1 MEKTKDIILKLKK
14 ARNEKGLSYRNILA
28 LMEKNGDYL
37 SKSTLSR
44 VFSKESEEMSFRYEE
59 TICPIAKV
67 LIDTDIIKIEDDLKN
82 TNGKVLPEYIK
93 ELKEHIKCLEY
104 SRENDKKE
112 HYEELTR
119 VRKYYEDY
127 THFLEKQIQ
136 IKDKRIDLLLEK
148 VLQDRAK

>member
-1 MEKTKDIILKLKK
+1 MKKTKDIILKLKK

-67 LIDTDIIKIEDDLKN
+67 LIDTDIIKIEDGLKN

-93 ELKEHIKCLEY
+93 ELKEHMAGMKERMILFRLSSIFSGQFYLHIKTL
-104 SRENDKKE
+104 
-112 HYEELTR
+112 
-119 VRKYYEDY
+119 
-127 THFLEKQIQ
+127 
-136 IKDKRIDLLLEK
+136 
-148 VLQDRAK
+148 